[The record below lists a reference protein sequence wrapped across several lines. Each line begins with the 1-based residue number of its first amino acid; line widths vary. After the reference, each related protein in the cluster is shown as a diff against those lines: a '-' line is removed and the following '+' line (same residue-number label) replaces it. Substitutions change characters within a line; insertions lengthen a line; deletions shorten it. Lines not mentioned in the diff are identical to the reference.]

1 MGRNKKA
8 KKTPAR
14 GEEVLQGERRKW
26 VQATAE
32 ELEAT
37 REKAQIKFGVT
48 QSETWGELLAP
59 HRRIQFFTST
69 RKCRITVGNSA
80 WRAGDKGGG
89 LESAELNSHGVWEA
103 CAGHDFDI
111 YKSSAERPDALLPHA
126 SQAFDSECLLWKI
139 GQSGAQGGSAAVRVG
154 LHAGAGCLVWY
165 LCCVYIRIIQ
175 FNVRQQIGISRLA
188 ETFPDSRQIDL

>member
-1 MGRNKKA
+1 MGA
-8 KKTPAR
+8 GDSR
-14 GEEVLQGERRKW
+14 GVGGDERKSPYQIWRHTRRKM
-26 VQATAE
+26 
-32 ELEAT
+32 
-37 REKAQIKFGVT
+37 
-48 QSETWGELLAP
+48 GELLAP

-69 RKCRITVGNSA
+69 RKCRRTVGNSA

-154 LHAGAGCLVWY
+154 PRAGAGCLVWY